1 MSLIK
6 KILGIIIIFV
16 AIQLIP
22 YGNSHV
28 NPPVTGEPKWDSN
41 ETKALFDRACAACH
55 SNETKYPWYSNI
67 APVSW
72 LVQHDIDEG
81 REKFNVSAWGAQ
93 KKNKGKDA
101 ADELQEDEMPPFIF
115 TLTHPEAR
123 LTDEEK
129 QQLIDGFKK
138 TFGVEKDND

>member
-1 MSLIK
+1 M
-6 KILGIIIIFV
+6 
-16 AIQLIP
+16 
-22 YGNSHV
+22 
-28 NPPVTGEPKWDSN
+28 
-41 ETKALFDRACAACH
+41 
-55 SNETKYPWYSNI
+55 
-67 APVSW
+67 
-72 LVQHDIDEG
+72 QHDIDEG